1 MTVTELMPAAR
12 ASWQMIADR
21 LEAETD
27 PRRKALLAV
36 VAEHVEAE
44 VRGDVD
50 ALMQTLV
57 DDPQYHFYGAQG
69 TDGPKGHDNVIAH
82 YNGLNAA
89 GMNRLE
95 FDVFRVVV
103 DDDHVITEGWFRHAV
118 PPMIAEMLT
127 GTKPE
132 HGYGMPPEW
141 YLVEYLCLVVWP
153 ATPEGKLIG
162 EDIYFG
168 TPPRIVRPLAPGEAP
183 HLGPPERA

>member
-1 MTVTELMPAAR
+1 
-12 ASWQMIADR
+12 MIADR